1 LARVV
6 LVNPPIRTQLGGVN
20 MAGFC
25 EPLGLLSVAAVLEE
39 HGAEV
44 AVIDGAAEGIGQE
57 KLESRISEFNPDV
70 IGVAY
75 MMTELYPDSTEAV
88 KTARLAAPEA
98 KIVVG
103 GHYASF
109 VADKIIETSPDV
121 DYVVV
126 GEGEYA
132 FSELV
137 RSIENKH
144 SVGKI
149 KGIAFRHDG
158 KAVFTGPREPI
169 QNLDELPAPAR
180 HLVANIRYGNLH
192 YEGGYQLFN
201 KNQSGLSSSRG
212 CPFGCTFC
220 SCTTFSGRKVRA
232 RSPEKVVDE
241 MEYLVNE
248 RGVEQIFVVDDNF
261 TMFPKRVMDIC
272 RLIKERNIEVDLVCE
287 GRVDTASEEMY
298 ENMADAGCR
307 FIFFG
312 LESGSQKIL
321 DYYEKKTTV
330 EKGEKAVELAQKAG
344 LDVIGSFIIGAP
356 IETEEDFQKTLDLAT
371 RSELDVIEMNLL
383 KVLPGTELWRR
394 FEASGAVGPE
404 DWNKYLLIS
413 DVCDAHSKE
422 ELEEWMKRA
431 NREFYF
437 RPPYLIKELWRTL
450 KRRRDMIIPMLRNFL

>member
-1 LARVV
+1 
-6 LVNPPIRTQLGGVN
+6 

-57 KLESRISEFNPDV
+57 KLESRISEFNPEV

-75 MMTELYPDSTEAV
+75 MMTELYPDSMEAV
-88 KTARLAAPEA
+88 KTARRAAPEA
-98 KIVVG
+98 KIVAG

-121 DYVVV
+121 DYAVV
-126 GEGEYA
+126 GEGEYT
-132 FSELV
+132 FLELV

-144 SVGKI
+144 SVDKI
-149 KGIAFRHDG
+149 KGITFRHNG
-158 KAVFTGPREPI
+158 KAVFTGPGEPI
-169 QNLDELPAPAR
+169 QNLDELPPPAR
-180 HLVANIRYGNLH
+180 HLVANISYGNLH
-192 YEGGYQLFN
+192 REGGYQLFN
-201 KNQSGLSSSRG
+201 KNLSGLVSSRG

-220 SCTTFSGRKVRA
+220 SCTAFSGRKVRTK
-232 RSPEKVVDE
+232 SPEKVVNE

-248 RGVEQIFVVDDNF
+248 RGVEQIFIVDDNF

-272 RLIKERNIEVDLVCE
+272 GLMEERNIEVDWVCE
-287 GRVDTASEEMY
+287 GRVDTSSKEMY
-298 ENMADAGCR
+298 EKMVDAGCR

-330 EKGEKAVELAQKAG
+330 EKGERAVGLAQKAG
-344 LDVIGSFIIGAP
+344 LDVIGSLILGAP
-356 IETEEDFQKTLDLAT
+356 IETEEDYQKTLDLAT
-371 RSELDVIEMNLL
+371 RSELDVMEINLL

-394 FEASGAVGPE
+394 FEATGAIGPN
-404 DWNKYLLIS
+404 DWNKYLFIW
-413 DVCDAHSKE
+413 DVCDAHPRE

-431 NREFYF
+431 NKEFYI
-437 RPPYLIKELWRTL
+437 RPTYLFKELLRTL
-450 KRRRDMIIPMLRNFL
+450 KRRRDMIVPALKNFL

>member
-1 LARVV
+1 LI
-6 LVNPPIRTQLGGVN
+6 NPPIKTQLGGVN

-39 HGAEV
+39 HGVEV
-44 AVIDGAAEGIGQE
+44 AVIDAAAEGIGQE
-57 KLESRISEFNPDV
+57 KLESRISEFNPEV

-75 MMTELYPDSTEAV
+75 MMTELYRDSTEAV
-88 KTARLAAPEA
+88 KTARRAAPEA

-126 GEGEYA
+126 GEGEYT
-132 FSELV
+132 FLELV
-137 RSIENKH
+137 RSIEKKH
-144 SVGKI
+144 GVGKI
-149 KGIAFRHDG
+149 KGITFRHNG

-169 QNLDELPAPAR
+169 QNLDELPPPAR
-180 HLVANIRYGNLH
+180 HLVANIRYGNLR

-201 KNQSGLSSSRG
+201 RTQSGLFSSRG

-220 SCTTFSGRKVRA
+220 SCTTFSGRKVRTK
-232 RSPEKVVDE
+232 SPEKVVDE

-248 RGVEQIFVVDDNF
+248 RGVEQIFIVDDNF

-272 RLIKERNIEVDLVCE
+272 DLIKKRDIKVDIVCE
-287 GRVDTASEEMY
+287 GRVDTASKEMY
-298 ENMADAGCR
+298 EKMAGAGCR
-307 FIFFG
+307 YIFFG

-344 LDVIGSFIIGAP
+344 LDVIGSFVIGAP
-356 IETEEDFQKTLDLAT
+356 IETKEDFQMTLDLAT
-371 RSELDVIEMNLL
+371 RSELDVIQMNLL

-394 FEASGAVGPE
+394 FEASGAIGPD
-404 DWNKYLLIS
+404 DWNKYLFIS
-413 DVCDAHSKE
+413 DICDVHPKE

-431 NREFYF
+431 NRTFYI
-437 RPPYLIKELWRTL
+437 RPTYLVKEIFRTL
-450 KRRRDMIIPMLRNFL
+450 ERRRDMIIPALKNIL

>member
-1 LARVV
+1 
-6 LVNPPIRTQLGGVN
+6 

-25 EPLGLLSVAAVLEE
+25 EPLGLLSVGAVLEE
-39 HGAEV
+39 HGIEV

-88 KTARLAAPEA
+88 KTAKRAAPEA

-109 VADKIIETSPDV
+109 VGDKIIETSPEV

-126 GEGEYA
+126 GEGENT
-132 FSELV
+132 FLELV
-137 RSIENKH
+137 RSIENKR
-144 SVGKI
+144 SVDGI
-149 KGIAFRHDG
+149 KGITFRHDG

-169 QNLDELPAPAR
+169 QNLDELPLPAR
-180 HLVANIRYGNLH
+180 HLVANIRYGKLR

-201 KNQSGLSSSRG
+201 KIQSGLFSSRG

-220 SCTTFSGRKVRA
+220 SCTAFSGRKVRVK
-232 RSPEKVVDE
+232 SPEKVVDE
-241 MEYLVNE
+241 MEYVVNE
-248 RGVEQIFVVDDNF
+248 RGVEQIFIVDDNF
-261 TMFPKRVMDIC
+261 TMFPKRVMEIC

-287 GRVDTASEEMY
+287 GRVDTASKEMY

-307 FIFFG
+307 FLFFG

-344 LDVIGSFIIGAP
+344 LDVIGSFVIGAP

-413 DVCDAHSKE
+413 DICDAHSKE
-422 ELEEWMKRA
+422 ELEEWAKRA
-431 NREFYF
+431 NKEFYI
-437 RPPYLIKELWRTL
+437 RPTYLMKEIWRTL
-450 KRRRDMIIPMLRNFL
+450 KRRRDMIIPALRNLL